1 MAKGAQRFWLF
12 QANPLV
18 FKLKEALRVDA
29 LTSFAVTSHQKKIQ
43 PGDKVA
49 LWQSGPS
56 AGCYALGTVLSPP
69 QPIPIDLPELAFFV
83 EKPTDDFRVQVK
95 VEYNLW
101 NKPIGKE
108 IASVDAGLQQLPV
121 GHPGTN
127 FAITKNQFKSLE
139 HWAQRQDLAQEPT
152 TDYEVSPRHNH
163 PLNLILYGPPGTG
176 KTFQSLNHALSILEN
191 RPLQELAIEDRQA
204 LKQRFESFIDQD
216 RIAFV
221 TFHQA
226 FSYEDFVEGIKP
238 QVGETG
244 LTYQLVDGIFKSLCK
259 KAAQAWVEDRE
270 KDLPPRP
277 FVLVI
282 DEINRGNVAAIFGD
296 LVTLIESDKRA
307 GGRESLK
314 VQLPYSKTWFAV
326 PSNIYIIGTMNSAD
340 QGAIALDLAFR
351 RRFLFKALYPDT
363 SLLTRL
369 AKSPMIA
376 GIDLRRMLA
385 AINDRLESMLD
396 IHHCIGQAY
405 LMNITTLDELKGV
418 FENAILPLLEVYFF
432 GDYGKIGLILGKDF
446 VQEKHLETGH
456 FQDIYPTHLDR
467 AERYA
472 LAPLEELQEAAFIRI
487 YDKNYVE

>member
-18 FKLKEALRVDA
+18 FRLKEALQVDA
-29 LTSFAVTSHQKKIQ
+29 LTSFAVTAHLKKIQ
-43 PGDKVA
+43 PGDGVA

-56 AGCYALGTVLSPP
+56 AGCYALGTILSPP
-69 QPIPIDLPELAFFV
+69 QEIPVDLPELAFFV
-83 EKPTDDFRVQVK
+83 EKPTDVLRVQLR

-108 IASVDAGLQQLPV
+108 ITSADAGLKQLPV

-127 FAITKNQFKSLE
+127 FAISKAQFKTLQ

-152 TDYEVSPRHNH
+152 TEYEVGPRSNH

-191 RPLQELAIEDRQA
+191 RPLDELAIEDRQA
-204 LKQRFESFIDQD
+204 LKQRFESYIDQD
-216 RIAFV
+216 RIGFV

-259 KAAQAWVEDRE
+259 KATEAWAEDTK
-270 KDLPPRP
+270 KDSPPRP
-277 FVLVI
+277 YVLVI

-296 LVTLIESDKRA
+296 LVTLIEPDKRA
-307 GGRESLK
+307 AGRESLK

-326 PSNIYIIGTMNSAD
+326 PSNIYLIGTMNSAD
-340 QGAIALDLAFR
+340 QGAVALDLAFR
-351 RRFLFKALYPDT
+351 RRFLFKALYPDP

-376 GIDLRRMLA
+376 GIDLRRMLT
-385 AINDRLESMLD
+385 AINERLEAMLD

-418 FENAILPLLEVYFF
+418 FENAILPLLEVYFW
-432 GDYGKIGLILGKDF
+432 GDYSKIGLILGKDF
-446 VQEKHLETGH
+446 VRKKDLEADLSRD
-456 FQDIYPTHLDR
+456 FYSARMDNP
-467 AERYA
+467 ESYA
-472 LAPLEELQEAAFIRI
+472 LAPLDMLQETAFIRI